1 MTNSAM
7 IDRQVTKKT
16 ILGSIVAGAVMVMAA
31 LSAQAGDTVKF
42 GIAAEPYPPFY
53 SKDATGKWV
62 GWEIDLMN
70 AVCAEMKDTK
80 CELVE
85 TAWDGIIPSLQAKK
99 IDVIWASMTITDT
112 RRQTIDFTDFYYD
125 SPIVII
131 GAKADATKL
140 DLASAD
146 SAKGKVFGAQTST
159 IHADYL
165 KAKFGAAAEVKLYD
179 TLDNALA
186 DLAAGRIDFINET
199 KSALAPFLA
208 SDRGKEFEIK
218 IVCPQDKILGYGVG
232 GGIRKDDTALKD
244 KLNAALKAVVASGK
258 WGEITAKYPELDG
271 LMVKP
276 GSV

>member
-1 MTNSAM
+1 MARSAK
-7 IDRQVTKKT
+7 IDRQIVKRT
-16 ILGSIVAGAVMVMAA
+16 ILGSIVAGAIIAITAM
-31 LSAQAGDTVKF
+31 SAQAADTVKF
-42 GIAAEPYPPFY
+42 GVAAEPYPPFA
-53 SKDATGKWV
+53 SKDASGTWV

-85 TAWDGIIPSLQAKK
+85 TAWDGIIPALQAKK
-99 IDVIWASMTITDT
+99 IDVIWASMTITDV

-140 DLASAD
+140 DLTDAN

-165 KAKFGAAAEVKLYD
+165 KAKFGAVADVKIYD

-186 DLAAGRIDFINET
+186 DLVAGRVDYINET
-199 KSALAPFLA
+199 KSALSPFLA
-208 SDRGKEFEIK
+208 SDRGKDFEIK

-232 GGIRKDDTALKD
+232 GGIRKGDGALKD
-244 KLNAALKAVVASGK
+244 KLNAALRAVVASGK
-258 WGEITAKYPELDG
+258 WDAITAKYPELNG

-276 GSV
+276 GA